1 MAAMSA
7 RWSTVSPYGRVRP
20 FGLSRPAGDTALR
33 SLGDRGYG
41 RGVRYCALATAV
53 LLGCSSSPPAPV
65 DAGEDASHESGT
77 HVDAAH
83 HDATHDAASR
93 DASPESGSSR
103 TLSFGP
109 GLQATLTTAG
119 QLTITRAGS
128 TLLATPPGQPVLSS
142 AADPANP
149 VGWHDPKSLASDT
162 FSPVADSAI
171 TWDSPAPG
179 TLHFAATDT
188 RADVVLVSLALASD
202 AGFYTG
208 LGERYDHV
216 DPRGEIVGMQLEID
230 AAYESSTTDRH
241 VPVPWIVSSNGYG
254 VFVKD
259 RQAGAWDVA
268 STDPTVLRSTFEGS
282 SLDVTLVVDPDPLA
296 VVAKLTQLT
305 GLQRAT
311 PVWAL
316 APMMWRHVD
325 DQAELMTD
333 LMHIRSLHIPTTTF
347 WIDDGWQVALNTL
360 DFDTIKYTSAA
371 SLTASMQSLGYKL
384 FGWNS
389 PYLQAPVS
397 GTSPNEAQALYPTAA
412 ASGYFVKEGNVPFA
426 APGPGSGSY
435 GLLDFTSAAATASWD
450 GRAESPVLLGMDGFK
465 LDYGEDMVPDLFGQ
479 RLGLTLADGET
490 ERTARNYPL
499 AYHGAYRQALAAGS
513 NDGGASDAA
522 TSDGGVLVVRASTY
536 GGAQVAD
543 IIWPGDL
550 DNGFQ
555 HYGDMGTSALLVG
568 GLPSSIVAAQTL
580 AASGFALYGADTGG
594 YRMGAPT
601 KESLLRWAEH
611 TSLSM
616 VMQLGPGESKYPWNY
631 DADTV
636 TTYAAL
642 ANLHQSLIPYLA
654 SLLAAAQKD
663 GTPTIRPLPLAYP
676 TDTVAP
682 TFADDEYLLGP
693 SLLVAP
699 VVTEGATSRQVH
711 LPPGMWFS
719 WWGGAAVSGPAT
731 QTVQA
736 PIGQPPLYVLA
747 GSLLPLLPPGIDT
760 LVASNDPS
768 TVSLAALAGQDAA
781 AAWVR
786 GAASATCLDGSV
798 VSVTDDAQ
806 GVLVTWS
813 PAGTGN
819 TMTMTLDLSQRTGTT
834 SALTTVSQ
842 TFGTSLTDETSAAN
856 VLSAPAGAGAV
867 YLSGDQ
873 VTLRMVGPTM
883 VRFTL

>member
-1 MAAMSA
+1 M
-7 RWSTVSPYGRVRP
+7 RRVSFAG
-20 FGLSRPAGDTALR
+20 SR
-33 SLGDRGYG
+33 
-41 RGVRYCALATAV
+41 ATLAV
-53 LLGCSSSPPAPV
+53 LVLAAGCSSSPPSTSV
-65 DAGEDASHESGT
+65 DAGDAGDE
-77 HVDAAH
+77 DAAH
-83 HDATHDAASR
+83 HDAAHHDAAHDAASH
-93 DASPESGSSR
+93 DALPESSAAR

-109 GLQATLTTAG
+109 DLQATLTTVG
-119 QLTITRAGS
+119 QLTITRAGQTVLS
-128 TLLATPPGQPVLSS
+128 TAPGQPVLSS
-142 AADPANP
+142 AIDSSKPSA
-149 VGWHDPKSLASDT
+149 WHDPKNLTSDT
-162 FSPVADSAI
+162 FSPLADSAI

-179 TLHFAATDT
+179 TLHFAATDP

-202 AGFYTG
+202 SGFYTG

-230 AAYESSTTDRH
+230 AMYESGTTDRH

-254 VFVKD
+254 IFVKD

-268 STDPTVLRSTFEGS
+268 STDAKVLRSTFEGG
-282 SLDVTLVVDPDPLA
+282 SLDVTIVVDPDPLA
-296 VVAKLTQLT
+296 VVAKLTQLA

-311 PVWAL
+311 PTWVL
-316 APMMWRHVD
+316 GPMMWRHVD

-333 LMHIRSLHIPTTTF
+333 LAHIRSLHIPTTTF

-360 DFDTIKYTSAA
+360 DFDPAKYTSAA
-371 SLTASMQSLGYKL
+371 TLTANMQSLGYKL

-389 PYLQAPVS
+389 PYLLAPVS
-397 GTSPNEAQALYPTAA
+397 GTSPNEAQALYPMAA
-412 ASGYFVKEGNVPFA
+412 ASGLFVKEGNAPFT

-435 GLLDFTSAAATASWD
+435 GLLDFTSTAATAFWD
-450 GRAESPVLLGMDGFK
+450 ARAMGPVGLGMDGFK

-479 RLGLTLADGET
+479 RLGLTLSDGET

-499 AYHGAYRQALAAGS
+499 AYHGAYRRALAAGT
-513 NDGGASDAA
+513 NDSGVSDAGP
-522 TSDGGVLVVRASTY
+522 SDGGVLVVRASTY

-543 IIWPGDL
+543 IVWPGDL

-555 HYGDMGTSALLVG
+555 HYGDMGTSTLLVG

-601 KESLLRWAEH
+601 KEALLRWAEH

-616 VMQLGPGESKYPWNY
+616 VMQLGPGENKYPWNY

-636 TTYAAL
+636 TAYTAL
-642 ANLHQSLIPYLA
+642 ANLHQSLVPYLA
-654 SLLAAAQKD
+654 SLLAVAQTA

-676 TDTVAP
+676 TDADAP
-682 TFADDEYLLGP
+682 MFADDEYLLGP

-711 LPPGMWFS
+711 LPPGMWFP
-719 WWGGAAVSGPAT
+719 WWGGAAVEGPGT
-731 QTVQA
+731 VTVQA

-768 TVSLAALAGQDAA
+768 TVSLSALAGQDAA

-786 GAASATCLDGSV
+786 GAASSTCLDGSI
-798 VSVTDDAQ
+798 VSMTDDSQ

-813 PAGTGN
+813 PAGTGS
-819 TMTMTLDLSQRTGTT
+819 TMTMTLDVSQRTGTT
-834 SALTTVSQ
+834 GALTTVTQ
-842 TFGTSLTDETSAAN
+842 TSGTSLTEETSAAN
-856 VLSAPAGAGAV
+856 VLSAPGAAV

-873 VTLRMVGPTM
+873 IMLRMVGPTT
-883 VRFTL
+883 VRFATGT